1 MAQNLTYTQCGDY
14 FIPDIRLAHT
24 EAQILGK
31 YGRMRRMFL
40 EQNKPILFNDMI
52 LNETLFLHLWEVQ
65 QTCVKRMELLM
76 EELLANN
83 ALLTGFLL
91 VSATACGKQPA
102 ADAAQPVADPTQAYL
117 DTVDVDYAYELALKL
132 EDIRS
137 SETLGYRTTG
147 SDAELATGDMLKA
160 EMERIGLQ
168 NVTKDAFTLDTQDSL
183 FGLSRRCIPSWV
195 SRAHP
200 SFPLRRIYLFIDSL
214 PSYRVEKVF
223 LARRAA

>member
-31 YGRMRRMFL
+31 YGRMRRIFL

-83 ALLTGFLL
+83 PAPDKAT
-91 VSATACGKQPA
+91 SAFTPIRTSKITESAPMGGGLAFNCLWVRIYFASLPYLEHSMEIIVPAMAKQE
-102 ADAAQPVADPTQAYL
+102 
-117 DTVDVDYAYELALKL
+117 DVTEALKAANQM
-132 EDIRS
+132 EWVRRMNSIRN
-137 SETLGYRTTG
+137 R
-147 SDAELATGDMLKA
+147 AEEIVLTELVY
-160 EMERIGLQ
+160 E
-168 NVTKDAFTLDTQDSL
+168 
-183 FGLSRRCIPSWV
+183 
-195 SRAHP
+195 
-200 SFPLRRIYLFIDSL
+200 
-214 PSYRVEKVF
+214 
-223 LARRAA
+223 